1 MLDQFQEIETKFN
14 DLERQM
20 SDPELIAD
28 IKRYQTLVKQHS
40 DLKRGVDL
48 YKRLKVVLN
57 DLDDLNELKNDSDM
71 KAFVEQETGALLNE
85 RADLEHKLKLFL
97 IPKDPEDEKNAIVE
111 IRSGTGGDEA
121 ALFAATLY
129 RMYTKYAESNSWS
142 VDILSQNVTGLGG
155 IKEISFSVSGSNV
168 YGKLKFESGTH
179 RVQRVPDTESSG
191 RVHTSAATVAI
202 MPEAEDVDVD
212 IDLKDCR
219 IDTYRASGA
228 GGQHVNKTDS
238 AVRITHLPS
247 GLVVACQDERSQ
259 FQNKDKA
266 LRLLRTKLY
275 DVTLENKQKEQ
286 SHARK
291 LQVGTGDRSQKIRT
305 YNYPQSR
312 VTDHRINLTLY
323 ALDMIL
329 NGDLNSLV
337 DPLIEA
343 YQLEKMMS
351 S

>member
-1 MLDQFQEIETKFN
+1 MLDQFEEIELKFN
-14 DLERQM
+14 DIERKM

-28 IKRYQTLVKQHS
+28 LDRYQSFVKQHS
-40 DLKRGVDL
+40 ELKLGVDL
-48 YKRLKVVLN
+48 YRRLKDVLSDLV
-57 DLDDLNELKNDSDM
+57 DLDELKDDPEM
-71 KAFVEQETGALLNE
+71 EEFVSQESVALTTE
-85 RADLEHKLKLFL
+85 KEDIEKKLKIFL
-97 IPKDPEDEKNAIVE
+97 IPKDSEDEKNAIIE

-121 ALFAATLY
+121 ALFAGALY
-129 RMYTKYAESNSWS
+129 RMYTKFAESNSWTI
-142 VDILSQNVTGLGG
+142 DILSQNVTELGG
-155 IKEISFSVSGSNV
+155 IKEISFSVSGNNV
-168 YGKLKFESGTH
+168 FGKLKFESGTH

-191 RVHTSAATVAI
+191 RIHTSAATVAI
-202 MPEAEDVDVD
+202 MPEAEEVDVD
-212 IDLKDCR
+212 IDLKECR

-275 DVTLENKQKEQ
+275 ELTLENSQKEQ
-286 SHARK
+286 SEARK

-312 VTDHRINLTLY
+312 VTDHRINLTVY
-323 ALDMIL
+323 ALDSIM
-329 NGDLNSLV
+329 NGDLSVLI

-343 YQLEKMMS
+343 YQLEKMKA
-351 S
+351 

>member
-1 MLDQFQEIETKFN
+1 MLDQFEEIELKFN
-14 DLERQM
+14 DIERKM

-28 IKRYQTLVKQHS
+28 LDRYQSFVKQHS
-40 DLKRGVDL
+40 ELKLGVDL
-48 YKRLKVVLN
+48 YRRLKDVLSDLA
-57 DLDDLNELKNDSDM
+57 DLDELKDDPEM
-71 KAFVEQETGALLNE
+71 EEFVAQESVTLTTE
-85 RADLEHKLKLFL
+85 KEDIEKKLKIFL
-97 IPKDPEDEKNAIVE
+97 IPKDPEDEKNAIIE

-121 ALFAATLY
+121 ALFAGALY
-129 RMYTKYAESNSWS
+129 RMYTKFAESNSWTI
-142 VDILSQNVTGLGG
+142 DILSQNVTELGG

-168 YGKLKFESGTH
+168 FGKLKFESGTH

-191 RVHTSAATVAI
+191 RIHTSAATVAI
-202 MPEAEDVDVD
+202 MPEAEEVDVD
-212 IDLKDCR
+212 IDLKECR

-275 DVTLENKQKEQ
+275 ELTLENSQKEQ
-286 SHARK
+286 SEARK

-312 VTDHRINLTLY
+312 VTDHRINLTVY
-323 ALDMIL
+323 ALDSIMD
-329 NGDLNSLV
+329 GDLSVLI

-343 YQLEKMMS
+343 YQLEKMKA
-351 S
+351 

>member
-1 MLDQFQEIETKFN
+1 MLDQFQEIEHKFN
-14 DLERQM
+14 ELERKM

-28 IKRYQTLVKQHS
+28 VSLYQSLVKQHA
-40 DLKRGVDL
+40 DLKTGVDL
-48 YKRLKVVLN
+48 HKRLKIVLADLS
-57 DLDDLNELKNDSDM
+57 DLDDLKSDPEM
-71 KAFVEQETGALLNE
+71 QDFVDQEMNSLTTE
-85 RADLEHKLKLFL
+85 KEDLEKKLKLFL

-121 ALFAATLY
+121 ALFAAILY
-129 RMYTKYAESNSWS
+129 RMYIKFAENNGWK

-155 IKEISFSVSGSNV
+155 IKEISFSLAGNNV
-168 YGKLKFESGTH
+168 YGRLKFESGTH

-191 RVHTSAATVAI
+191 RIHTSAATVAI
-202 MPEAEDVDVD
+202 MPEAEEVDVD

-247 GLVVACQDERSQ
+247 GLVVSCQDERSQ

-275 DVTLENKQKEQ
+275 EVTLENSRKEQ
-286 SHARK
+286 SLARK

-312 VTDHRINLTLY
+312 VTDHRINVTLY
-323 ALDMIL
+323 ALDAIL
-329 NGDLNSLV
+329 NGDLNQLV
-337 DPLIEA
+337 EPLIEA

>member
-1 MLDQFQEIETKFN
+1 MLDQFEEIELKFN
-14 DLERQM
+14 DIERKM

-28 IKRYQTLVKQHS
+28 LDRYQSFVKQHS
-40 DLKRGVDL
+40 ELKLGVDL
-48 YKRLKVVLN
+48 YRRLKDVLS
-57 DLDDLNELKNDSDM
+57 DLDDLDELKDDPEM
-71 KAFVEQETGALLNE
+71 EDFVAQESVTLTTE
-85 RADLEHKLKLFL
+85 KEDIEKKLKIFL
-97 IPKDPEDEKNAIVE
+97 IPKDPEDEKNAIIE

-121 ALFAATLY
+121 ALFAGALY
-129 RMYTKYAESNSWS
+129 RMYTKFAESNSWTI
-142 VDILSQNVTGLGG
+142 DILSQNVTELGG

-168 YGKLKFESGTH
+168 FGKLKFESGTH

-191 RVHTSAATVAI
+191 RIHTSAATVAI
-202 MPEAEDVDVD
+202 MPEAEEVDVD
-212 IDLKDCR
+212 IDLKECR

-275 DVTLENKQKEQ
+275 ELTLENSQKEQ
-286 SHARK
+286 SEARK

-312 VTDHRINLTLY
+312 VTDHRINLTVY
-323 ALDMIL
+323 ALDTIMD
-329 NGDLNSLV
+329 GDLSVLI

-343 YQLEKMMS
+343 YQLEKMKA
-351 S
+351 